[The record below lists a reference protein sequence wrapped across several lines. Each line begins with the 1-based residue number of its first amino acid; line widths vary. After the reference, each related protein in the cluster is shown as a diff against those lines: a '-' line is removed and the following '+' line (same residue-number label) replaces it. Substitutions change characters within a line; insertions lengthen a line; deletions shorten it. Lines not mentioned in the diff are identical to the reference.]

1 MKIKHLFLCL
11 VVLSFCYTPSNAQK
25 TNSDKNRSLPTGWY
39 YISDSGEGI
48 ERKMYRTFES
58 YFLDPTPIV
67 TFEDFKQIKL
77 DTTDV
82 PRLILHLKAD
92 KIPVW
97 AKATRESIGKKLG
110 FIAGNVLISAPT
122 VQSEIQSGVS
132 QIAQPYSVEELKL
145 FKRKMRNYE
154 ISIPQIHSQD
164 EKEARVG
171 ISYYAAMFFID
182 LTNDGGKEIL
192 AKLQKAAQTN
202 TPLRV
207 FLGETRQGKCTE
219 KEGCVSSKTYI
230 TKVLPASP
238 EEIAEYKDNK
248 ARGIPN

>member
-1 MKIKHLFLCL
+1 MKIRFILLCL
-11 VVLSFCYTPSNAQK
+11 IALSFCCPSSRAQK
-25 TNSDKNRSLPTGWY
+25 TNSNKNCSLQTGWY

-67 TFEDFKQIKL
+67 TYEDFEQIKL

-82 PRLILHLKAD
+82 PRIILHLKAD

-154 ISIPQIHSQD
+154 VSIPQILSQN
-164 EKEARVG
+164 EKEAHVG

-182 LTNDGGKEIL
+182 LTNDEGKEIL
-192 AKLQKAAQTN
+192 GKLQKATQTN

-207 FLGETRQGKCTE
+207 FLGETRQEKCTE

-238 EEIAEYKDNK
+238 EEISEYKDNK

>member
-11 VVLSFCYTPSNAQK
+11 VVSSFCYTPSNAQK
-25 TNSDKNRSLPTGWY
+25 TNSNANRSLPTGWY

-219 KEGCVSSKTYI
+219 KEGCVPSKTYI

>member
-219 KEGCVSSKTYI
+219 KEGCVPSKTYI